1 MKFNFHENI
10 IFKTYNLSIDSNLCS
25 PDNPNKIY
33 KFFWIVFFLF
43 FNNINFM
50 SKNTVDIE
58 FRFGDSDTMQPD
70 LSELDKDK
78 QNMKYLA
85 DCFSFELNNSG
96 DVEIEKYEVID
107 NGLKNVKLSDDKSYL
122 DEFPM
127 PIVRFYLKEMPK
139 DIDEFRKSVWESAYI
154 FTVPGLNDDDPHIYE
169 DYSGKTRVV
178 ASSK

>member
-1 MKFNFHENI
+1 
-10 IFKTYNLSIDSNLCS
+10 
-25 PDNPNKIY
+25 
-33 KFFWIVFFLF
+33 
-43 FNNINFM
+43 M

-58 FRFGDSDTMQPD
+58 FHFNDSDTMAPD
-70 LSELDKDK
+70 LSQLDKDK

-85 DCFSFELNNSG
+85 DCFSFELHNSG

-107 NGLKNVKLSDDKSYL
+107 NGLKDIKLSNDKSYI
-122 DEFPM
+122 EGGIIM
-127 PIVRFYLKEMPK
+127 PVVRFYLKEMPK

-154 FTVPGLNDDDPHIYE
+154 FTVPGLNDDDPMIYE

>member
-1 MKFNFHENI
+1 
-10 IFKTYNLSIDSNLCS
+10 
-25 PDNPNKIY
+25 
-33 KFFWIVFFLF
+33 
-43 FNNINFM
+43 M

-58 FRFGDSDTMQPD
+58 FHFGDSDTMAPD
-70 LSELDKDK
+70 LSQLDKDK

-107 NGLKNVKLSDDKSYL
+107 NGLKDVKLSDDKSYT
-122 DEFPM
+122 EGIPM
-127 PIVRFYLKEMPK
+127 PVVRFYLKEMPK

-154 FTVPGLNDDDPHIYE
+154 FTVPGLNDDDPMIYE

>member
-1 MKFNFHENI
+1 
-10 IFKTYNLSIDSNLCS
+10 
-25 PDNPNKIY
+25 
-33 KFFWIVFFLF
+33 
-43 FNNINFM
+43 M

-58 FRFGDSDTMQPD
+58 FRFGDSDTMHPD

-85 DCFSFELNNSG
+85 DCFSFELHNSG

-107 NGLKNVKLSDDKSYL
+107 NGLKDVKLSDDKSYT
-122 DEFPM
+122 EGIAM
-127 PIVRFYLKEMPK
+127 PVVRFYLKEVPK

-154 FTVPGLNDDDPHIYE
+154 FTVPGLNDDDPMIYE